1 MRNVDR
7 AVADHLNVWAVR
19 DRDKRAAAIAKVYTE
34 NVTSVDP
41 DEIVHG
47 RDALN
52 TRIQALQDQFSGLE
66 FIIDGSIQ
74 HHHDHA
80 MYAWHQ
86 PTPAG
91 DVAGWD
97 VLHFTGDLID
107 QAVMFIPG
115 LDANDA

>member
-19 DRDKRAAAIAKVYTE
+19 DPDERAATIAKVYTE
-34 NVTSVDP
+34 DVTIVEP
-41 DEIVHG
+41 DEILRG

-52 TRIQALQDQFSGLE
+52 KRIGLLQDQFSGLE
-66 FIIDGSIQ
+66 FIIDSPIQ
-74 HHHDHA
+74 HHHDYA
-80 MYAWHQ
+80 MYAWRQ

-91 DVAGWD
+91 DVVGWD

-107 QAVMFIPG
+107 RAVMFIPG
-115 LDANDA
+115 LDGGS